1 MKKDCANSLFSY
13 QIKENWRGKKTSPA
27 KSSTSKALRAVMP
40 IKSSTML
47 PISNSFEKAPESS
60 KASIEKYSR
69 NNTKQKVGE
78 RGYN

>member
-1 MKKDCANSLFSY
+1 LAREENFPRQKFHIQSSAN
-13 QIKENWRGKKTSPA
+13 KT
-27 KSSTSKALRAVMP
+27 VMP